1 MRTTIVMMVL
11 SVLGLARAAE
21 RPVLRGGEAP
31 RATAL
36 LRAETLAE
44 QARKRLHVPA
54 KRGQGWQKGGSGWGG
69 PAIDHERERP
79 IIIDVH
85 PERRA
90 QRE

>member
-1 MRTTIVMMVL
+1 MLMVV
-11 SVLGLARAAE
+11 SVLGLAQAAE
-21 RPVLRGGEAP
+21 RPVLRGGAAP

-44 QARKRLHVPA
+44 QARKRLRVPA

-69 PAIDHERERP
+69 PAKDPDRERP

-90 QRE
+90 KRD

>member
-1 MRTTIVMMVL
+1 MRTTIMVMAM
-11 SVLGLARAAE
+11 SVLGLAQASD
-21 RPVLRGGEAP
+21 RPVLRGKETP

-44 QARKRLHVPA
+44 QAQKRLRVPT

-69 PAIDHERERP
+69 RATEPEREKP

-90 QRE
+90 KRD

>member
-1 MRTTIVMMVL
+1 MRTTIVMLML
-11 SVLGLARAAE
+11 SVLGLARGAE

-44 QARKRLHVPA
+44 QARKRLRVPA

-69 PAIDHERERP
+69 PAMDRERERP
-79 IIIDVH
+79 MIIDVH
-85 PERRA
+85 PQRRA